1 MEPLDVA
8 DGFSIHD
15 HRSGLKL
22 LEQGRST
29 TTLAN
34 REPYA
39 CPVCG
44 EAFDRLLVAEDG
56 ALSFDGGLP
65 APVCLLGTGEELLV
79 LTH

>member
-1 MEPLDVA
+1 MKPLDVE
-8 DGFSIHD
+8 DGFSIHE
-15 HRSGLKL
+15 HRHGLKL

-29 TTLAN
+29 TTFEN

-56 ALSFDGGLP
+56 DHTFHSGVPD
-65 APVCLLGTGEELLV
+65 PVCLLATDGTLLV
-79 LTH
+79 ATH